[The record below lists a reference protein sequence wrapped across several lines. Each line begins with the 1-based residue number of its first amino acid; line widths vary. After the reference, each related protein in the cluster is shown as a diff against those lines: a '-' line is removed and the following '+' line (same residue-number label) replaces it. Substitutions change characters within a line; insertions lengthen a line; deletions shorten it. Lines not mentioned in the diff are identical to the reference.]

1 MQKFTYTPS
10 DSVMRNINLQLF
22 GGSDS
27 TAANGTVSATV
38 NSAVS
43 ASSVN
48 TAEST
53 TAQVNEGTGADQPAT
68 QAEKTFT
75 QAELDRII
83 DQRLARFKRDED
95 KRLAQAREE
104 GKSEAEKLAK
114 MSETERVEHAKKV
127 AEDAAK
133 AREDAIARREAE
145 LTMRELRAEAV
156 DTLAQKGLP
165 TQLAD
170 ILNYKSAED
179 CNASI
184 AKVEET
190 FRAAVQEGVNARL
203 KQSGVSLKNGATPEP
218 ANMTDAEYYSWKFGK
233 K

>member
-1 MQKFTYTPS
+1 MENIS
-10 DSVMRNINLQLF
+10 DTMRDVMRDVINDTLSMHTIRPMNLQLF
-22 GGSDS
+22 GGSGDAEQAPGTDTANPAPTANADTQDS
-27 TAANGTVSATV
+27 TG
-38 NSAVS
+38 
-43 ASSVN
+43 SSD
-48 TAEST
+48 A
-53 TAQVNEGTGADQPAT
+53 P
-68 QAEKTFT
+68 AEKTFT
-75 QAELDRII
+75 QTELDRII
-83 DQRLARFKRDED
+83 DQRLARFKRDEE
-95 KRLAQAREE
+95 KKLAQAREE

-114 MSETERVEHAKKV
+114 MSEAERVDHAKKA

-133 AREDAIARREAE
+133 AREDAIMRREAE

-184 AKVEET
+184 ARVEET

-203 KQSGVSLKNGATPEP
+203 KQSGVSLKNGNSPEP
-218 ANMTDAEYYSWKFGK
+218 DKMTDAEYYAWRFGK

>member
-1 MQKFTYTPS
+1 MKKISETLRT
-10 DSVMRNINLQLF
+10 DVLRKMNLQLF
-22 GGSDS
+22 
-27 TAANGTVSATV
+27 AAP
-38 NSAVS
+38 
-43 ASSVN
+43 
-48 TAEST
+48 AESAGAPDGASAPESAAAGADSDNT
-53 TAQVNEGTGADQPAT
+53 DAKAPEGTGGA
-68 QAEKTFT
+68 AEKTFT

-83 DQRLARFKRDED
+83 DQRLARAKREED

-104 GKSEAEKLAK
+104 GRSEAEKLAK
-114 MSETERVEHAKKV
+114 MSEAERVEHAKKA

-133 AREDAIARREAE
+133 AREEAIARREAE

-179 CNASI
+179 CSASI
-184 AKVEET
+184 ARVEET

-203 KQSGVSLKNGATPEP
+203 KQSGVALKNGNAPEP
-218 ANMTDAEYYSWKFGK
+218 DKMSDAEYYAWKFGK